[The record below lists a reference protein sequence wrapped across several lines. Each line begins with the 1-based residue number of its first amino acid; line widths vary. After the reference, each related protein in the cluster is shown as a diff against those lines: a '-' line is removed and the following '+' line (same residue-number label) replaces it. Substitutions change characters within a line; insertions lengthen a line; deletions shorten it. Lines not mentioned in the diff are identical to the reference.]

1 MSTRFFDPGDRLP
14 DWDENAFT
22 QEELIIMVDM
32 VRESTFSDDHTGKP
46 IDDRLTELFGFP
58 AEWAG
63 FQGLDGTCYVN
74 AYGAVETDDGRDE
87 LDLQFEL
94 SDDLT
99 QFTLTAMRINGEEQ
113 DERFIAEFEGQF
125 Y

>member
-1 MSTRFFDPGDRLP
+1 MSTRFFDPGDRIP
-14 DWDENAFT
+14 EWDENAFT
-22 QEELIIMVDM
+22 AGELIIMVDM
-32 VRESTFSDDHTGKP
+32 VRESSFQDDHTGNS
-46 IDDRLTELFGFP
+46 IDDRLAGLFGTP

-74 AYGAVETDDGRDE
+74 AYGTVETQYGTDE
-87 LDLQFEL
+87 LDLQFQL

-99 QFTLTAMRINGEEQ
+99 QFTLSAMRINGEEQ
-113 DERFIAEFEGQF
+113 DEQFITEFEGQF